1 MDSST
6 MTKLKSAKKWI
17 SLISVVLS
25 SSGLTAIAVVG
36 GFALIALLVFLPF
49 MVFADSDQL
58 RAGSGGSITWNVPQQ
73 LDTDGTLYAW
83 PVPSIARISSTFGLR
98 DIGEG
103 GENHNGIDIA
113 NGAANTELQ
122 PVYAMAAGMVTLA
135 GAASGY
141 GQAIYIDHGGGL
153 VTKYGH
159 LSTAMEVQVGQTV
172 AKGQLIGRIGA
183 GLVGRSTGPHL
194 HFQVEINGRAVN
206 PLQYVQAPGGS
217 VPVQLSY
224 EALDIPKVM
233 AFLTQRN
240 SALSDNG
247 ILTMI
252 DQAGRQKNVS
262 PYLLLA
268 ITGQEQSFVP
278 RSNNHASEI
287 IRNPWNV
294 FGCWCSGKGAN
305 LTTGEAA
312 VIAANTIIKL
322 SQDLPAGRDP
332 IQWLVARDNPR
343 GYYAEDTGWW
353 IGVSKFYKALR
364 GG

>member
-1 MDSST
+1 MESNIV
-6 MTKLKSAKKWI
+6 TKVKNVKKLI
-17 SLISVVLS
+17 SLLSVVLS
-25 SSGLTAIAVVG
+25 SSVLTTLAIFG
-36 GFALIALLVFLPF
+36 TFALIALLVFLPF

-58 RAGSGGSITWNVPQQ
+58 QAGSGDVPTWNAPQQ
-73 LDTDGTLYAW
+73 LDADGTLFAW
-83 PVPSIARISSTFGLR
+83 PVPSITRISSTFGLR

-103 GENHNGIDIA
+103 GEYHNGIDIA
-113 NGAANTELQ
+113 NGPANTELQ
-122 PVYAMAAGMVTLA
+122 PIYAMAAGTVTQA
-135 GAASGY
+135 GPASGY

-159 LSTAMEVQVGQTV
+159 LSAAMEVQVGQVV
-172 AKGQLIGRIGA
+172 AKGQLIGRIGV
-183 GLVGRSTGPHL
+183 GIVGRSTGPHL
-194 HFQVEINGRAVN
+194 HFQVELNGTAVD
-206 PLQYVQAPGGS
+206 PLQYVQAPGAA
-217 VPVQLSY
+217 VPIQLSY

-233 AFLTQRN
+233 AFLAERN
-240 SALSDNG
+240 SALADNA
-247 ILTMI
+247 IITMI
-252 DQAGRQKNVS
+252 DQAGRLKNVS

-294 FGCWCSGKGAN
+294 FGCWCSGKGST

-312 VIAANTIIKL
+312 TIAANTIIKL

-343 GYYAEDTGWW
+343 GYYASDTGWW